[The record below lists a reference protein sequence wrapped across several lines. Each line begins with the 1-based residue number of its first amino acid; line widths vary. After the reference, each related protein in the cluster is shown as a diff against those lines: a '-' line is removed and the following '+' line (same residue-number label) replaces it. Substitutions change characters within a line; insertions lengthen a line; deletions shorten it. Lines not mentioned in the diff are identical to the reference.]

1 MSNREDDRFNSP
13 EGNGMSEEGQRKAA
27 LAQLTVDGGGAAE
40 EKSGGGETP
49 EPFNMNLAVDK
60 EKQKQDLE
68 RAIASYGKEL
78 QAALGKRAHLQVF
91 EYIDEPLKP
100 LTK

>member
-27 LAQLTVDGGGAAE
+27 LAQLTVDGGSAAE

-49 EPFNMNLAVDK
+49 EPFNMNLAVEK
-60 EKQKQDLE
+60 EKQK
-68 RAIASYGKEL
+68 
-78 QAALGKRAHLQVF
+78 H
-91 EYIDEPLKP
+91 
-100 LTK
+100 

>member
-1 MSNREDDRFNSP
+1 MSNRDDDRFNSP

-49 EPFNMNLAVDK
+49 EPFNMDLDVEK
-60 EKQKQDLE
+60 EKQKQDFE
-68 RAIASYGKEL
+68 RKIADYGKKV
-78 QAALGKRAHLQVF
+78 QADLAKRNHLQVF
-91 EYIDEPLKP
+91 K
-100 LTK
+100 